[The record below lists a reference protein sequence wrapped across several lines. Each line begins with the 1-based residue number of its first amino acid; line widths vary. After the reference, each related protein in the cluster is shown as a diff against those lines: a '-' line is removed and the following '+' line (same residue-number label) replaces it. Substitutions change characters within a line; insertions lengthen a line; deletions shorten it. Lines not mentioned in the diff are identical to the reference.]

1 MNSFLPFV
9 ENFSAGLS
17 ELHYTCPEDNS
28 DGKFFDNFLSSLKFF
43 RTLSGR
49 FSPVYRN
56 YFIGLLKLHSTSP
69 EESPE
74 EKLCEVLFGNPFY
87 IFSDKFLV
95 FYQKISGRVVKS
107 AFSLSGEK
115 F

>member
-56 YFIGLLKLHSTSP
+56 YFIGFSKLHSTCP
-69 EESPE
+69 EEGPE
-74 EKLCEVLFGNPFY
+74 EKLCEVLFGSPFF
-87 IFSDKFLV
+87 IFSEKVLV
-95 FYQKISGRVVKS
+95 FYQTISGRVVRS
-107 AFSLSGEK
+107 ALSLSEDK
-115 F
+115 L